1 MDLRFKQLRQVDLNL
16 LVVFAVFAE
25 ELSVSATAK
34 RMLLS
39 QSATSR
45 TLDRL
50 RAQFNDD
57 LMVRSGSGYRLT
69 PVGTHLAQELQRLLP
84 ELETLLGQ
92 PAFDPKTAEASF
104 RITGPDNVCGMLCS
118 QLYRGVLMTARGVKL
133 TFVPWYEGAIA
144 DLDRGRVDLVLSNDD
159 VLVPTHLRSRLLYR
173 ERFWCIV
180 AREREWPEKITLER
194 YLEGEH
200 VAVSLLDGVQS
211 IPDKRLAALG
221 KTRRAQLRMA
231 YFGAALECVPGTDL
245 VLTTTTWGAKQARL
259 RPDLRVLNAP
269 KEITGFGFQAV
280 WHPRLEADPA
290 QSWFREQLFSIAET
304 LVWSLEQYVETL
316 AAPDRPRRRK
326 GDPA

>member
-92 PAFDPKTAEASF
+92 PA
-104 RITGPDNVCGMLCS
+104 L
-118 QLYRGVLMTARGVKL
+118 
-133 TFVPWYEGAIA
+133 
-144 DLDRGRVDLVLSNDD
+144 
-159 VLVPTHLRSRLLYR
+159 
-173 ERFWCIV
+173 
-180 AREREWPEKITLER
+180 
-194 YLEGEH
+194 
-200 VAVSLLDGVQS
+200 
-211 IPDKRLAALG
+211 
-221 KTRRAQLRMA
+221 TRRQ
-231 YFGAALECVPGTDL
+231 
-245 VLTTTTWGAKQARL
+245 
-259 RPDLRVLNAP
+259 
-269 KEITGFGFQAV
+269 
-280 WHPRLEADPA
+280 
-290 QSWFREQLFSIAET
+290 
-304 LVWSLEQYVETL
+304 
-316 AAPDRPRRRK
+316 RRRAFASP
-326 GDPA
+326 GRTTSVACCAPSCTAAC